1 MHVRHAFLA
10 LSLATVIAPSGN
22 AQSVQRL
29 TVSANHRFLQRAD
42 GSPFF
47 WLGDTGWLLFSRL
60 DRAATLRY
68 LDDRRAKGFNVIQVM
83 VYSYTGRPF
92 ELRLG
97 TISGASVRAWWY
109 SPRDGSARSIG
120 IFLTGGP
127 GGSHRRVGLRKAT
140 TGCSCWT
147 TCPGDTRDRA
157 FPGRAWKGFER
168 RTLSGRLQAFQSR
181 RRTRT
186 QRQMSKAVVN
196 TAMTTA
202 TAIDHLRTES
212 TSPERCCASRPG

>member
-120 IFLTGGP
+120 IFPNRGTRWFTPPGRPAEGHDWVLVLDDMSRGYARPGVPGP
-127 GGSHRRVGLRKAT
+127 RVEGLRTSHPVGAA
-140 TGCSCWT
+140 
-147 TCPGDTRDRA
+147 PGVSIPPPDANPAPDVEG
-157 FPGRAWKGFER
+157 GR
-168 RTLSGRLQAFQSR
+168 
-181 RRTRT
+181 
-186 QRQMSKAVVN
+186 
-196 TAMTTA
+196 
-202 TAIDHLRTES
+202 
-212 TSPERCCASRPG
+212 

>member
-68 LDDRRAKGFNVIQVM
+68 LDDRRAKGFNDDM
-83 VYSYTGRPF
+83 SRGYARP
-92 ELRLG
+92 G
-97 TISGASVRAWWY
+97 VPG
-109 SPRDGSARSIG
+109 PR
-120 IFLTGGP
+120 
-127 GGSHRRVGLRKAT
+127 VEGLRTSHPVGAAP
-140 TGCSCWT
+140 GVSIPP
-147 TCPGDTRDRA
+147 PGDANPAPDVEG
-157 FPGRAWKGFER
+157 GR
-168 RTLSGRLQAFQSR
+168 
-181 RRTRT
+181 
-186 QRQMSKAVVN
+186 
-196 TAMTTA
+196 
-202 TAIDHLRTES
+202 
-212 TSPERCCASRPG
+212 